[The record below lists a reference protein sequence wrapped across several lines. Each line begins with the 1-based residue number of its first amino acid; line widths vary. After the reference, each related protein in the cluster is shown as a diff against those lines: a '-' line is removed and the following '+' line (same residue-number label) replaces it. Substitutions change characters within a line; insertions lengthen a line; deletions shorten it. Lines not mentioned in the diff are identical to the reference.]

1 VAKGQ
6 FAGLAVERLKYDD
19 LAADLRRH
27 YDTTGN
33 RNLKEVDG
41 RLKPLAAF
49 FGGYKATAIDHDL
62 TTRYVQQRQAAGVSN
77 ATINRELAVLTKML
91 RLAYE
96 NKKLAWL
103 PTIHKLKEAPPRSGF
118 FEQGDFEALRS
129 HLRPDLQVA
138 VTIAY
143 TYGWRMQSE
152 VLTLPLAQ
160 IDVDAGTIRLAP
172 GTTKNDDGRV
182 VYLTPDLKRLIGEQV
197 ERVKALGKRL
207 QRIIPH
213 LFPHLDGRRAGARI
227 RDFRKAW
234 TTALEKAGLSAGM
247 LRHDF
252 RRSAVRNLVN
262 AGVAERVAMKCTG
275 HRTRS
280 VFDRYHIVS
289 PADLQ
294 DATRKLSEP
303 MLGTI
308 TGTMALSNLDAH
320 RASVR

>member
-1 VAKGQ
+1 
-6 FAGLAVERLKYDD
+6 
-19 LAADLRRH
+19 
-27 YDTTGN
+27 
-33 RNLKEVDG
+33 
-41 RLKPLAAF
+41 
-49 FGGYKATAIDHDL
+49 
-62 TTRYVQQRQAAGVSN
+62 
-77 ATINRELAVLTKML
+77 M
-91 RLAYE
+91 
-96 NKKLAWL
+96 
-103 PTIHKLKEAPPRSGF
+103 
-118 FEQGDFEALRS
+118 
-129 HLRPDLQVA
+129 
-138 VTIAY
+138 
-143 TYGWRMQSE
+143 
-152 VLTLPLAQ
+152 
-160 IDVDAGTIRLAP
+160 
-172 GTTKNDDGRV
+172 
-182 VYLTPDLKRLIGEQV
+182 YLTPDLKRLIGEQV

-234 TTALEKAGLSAGM
+234 TTALEKAGLSPGM